1 MTEDDEEARRKRAQE
16 LHQEIDAMQ
25 SGRARPGRP
34 TNPRDFVEEKAR
46 EESERARRALAEKEQ
61 GEPGENDG

>member
-1 MTEDDEEARRKRAQE
+1 MSDDDEQARRKRAQE

-25 SGRARPGRP
+25 SGRAQPGRP

-46 EESERARRALAEKEQ
+46 EERERREREESE
-61 GEPGENDG
+61 GVPGEGDG